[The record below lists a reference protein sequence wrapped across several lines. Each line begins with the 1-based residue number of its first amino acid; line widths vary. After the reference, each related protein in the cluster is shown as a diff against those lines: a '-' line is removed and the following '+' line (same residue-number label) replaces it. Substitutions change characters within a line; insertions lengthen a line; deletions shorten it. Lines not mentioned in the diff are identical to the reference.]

1 MTKNRAGRVEK
12 VILSGDIDEATVG
25 EVIYE
30 LFRIERKGKADRIE
44 LWMSTYGGSV
54 NSGFALIDAIEQLKI
69 PVDIVASGTCMSM
82 GTHILQAGDRRYATP
97 NTRIMIHPMSTGY
110 FGNLDEGK
118 VEMRESKQL
127 EKSAMEQMAKRVGM
141 SVKELKRFQGRI
153 RYMSPDE
160 AKKHN
165 FIDGIRRPPKR

>member
-1 MTKNRAGRVEK
+1 
-12 VILSGDIDEATVG
+12 
-25 EVIYE
+25 
-30 LFRIERKGKADRIE
+30 
-44 LWMSTYGGSV
+44 
-54 NSGFALIDAIEQLKI
+54 GFALIDAIEQLKI